1 MDLIPA
7 RQAIQAALAVALG
20 DLGVAEAPDLEL
32 TRTRNPAHGD
42 YTTPV
47 AMKLARELR
56 KAPPAIAAE
65 LARRIELE
73 EAELEP
79 VDGYLNFRLR
89 PSWLRTLVT
98 RVAATPDYGSSNEGS
113 GRRVQVEFVSTNP
126 TGPLHIGHGRGA
138 ILGDVLSRLLAFTGH
153 QVEREYYVNDYGTQ
167 ARRFGESIYARLTNR
182 EPPPNGYVGEYVTD
196 LATQARHDIPGVD
209 QLDPDQAI
217 DALREY
223 GTARMIAEFERTL
236 GRIGVRYDC
245 WYSEK
250 SLWDD
255 GLARTA
261 IERLRERGYLH
272 ERDGAVWFTAPTEQE
287 EEGRD
292 DEERVVFR
300 RDGSHTYFA
309 SDLGYLLSRFE
320 ARRFEQVVEVW
331 GADHHGYVRRIK
343 AAAAALGLSS
353 DALVIILNQMVNLRE
368 GKMSKRQGRFV
379 TLNELIDRV
388 GVDAVRYF
396 YLLRS
401 ADAMMDFDLRLAV
414 EQSSENPVYYA
425 QYAHAR
431 LFNVERTA
439 ADAHERL
446 PSTPDLELLDR
457 PWELSLARSIS
468 YWPDVVATA
477 AHLLEPHRLP
487 YYVHELADAVHVFY
501 QAGNDDPRHRVV
513 VPDPALTRARLELCR
528 AARVTLR
535 AALDLIGVSA
545 PERM

>member
-1 MDLIPA
+1 
-7 RQAIQAALAVALG
+7 
-20 DLGVAEAPDLEL
+20 
-32 TRTRNPAHGD
+32 
-42 YTTPV
+42 
-47 AMKLARELR
+47 LR
-56 KAPPAIAAE
+56 S
-65 LARRIELE
+65 
-73 EAELEP
+73 
-79 VDGYLNFRLR
+79 
-89 PSWLRTLVT
+89 SWLRALIS
-98 RVAATPDYGSSNEGS
+98 RVAATPDYGSSNEGA

-153 QVEREYYVNDYGTQ
+153 DVQREYYVNDYGTQ

-182 EPPPNGYVGEYVTD
+182 EPPTNGYVGEYVTD
-196 LATQARHDIPGVD
+196 LARQASRDIPELEG
-209 QLDPDQAI
+209 LAPDRAI

-223 GTARMIAEFERTL
+223 GAARMIGEFKETL

-255 GLARTA
+255 GLAPRA
-261 IERLRERGYLH
+261 IERLRKAGYLND
-272 ERDGAVWFTAPTEQE
+272 RDGAVWFTSIADQGRED
-287 EEGRD
+287 EGD
-292 DEERVVFR
+292 EEERVVFR
-300 RDGSHTYFA
+300 RDGTHTYFA

-320 ARRFEQVVEVW
+320 TRRFDRVIEVW
-331 GADHHGYVRRIK
+331 GADHHGYVPRIK
-343 AAAAALGLSS
+343 AGAAALGLNSEE
-353 DALVIILNQMVNLRE
+353 LVIIINQMVNLTE
-368 GKMSKRQGRFV
+368 GKMSKRKGRFV

-401 ADAMMDFDLRLAV
+401 PDAMMDFDLQLAV

-439 ADAHERL
+439 AETHGEI
-446 PSTPDLELLDR
+446 PETPDLELLDK

-477 AHLLEPHRLP
+477 ARLLEPHRLP

-501 QAGNDDPRHRVV
+501 QAGNEDPAHRVI
-513 VPDPALTRARLELCR
+513 VPDPAITRARLELCR

-535 AALDLIGVSA
+535 AALDLIGVAA